1 MQRRFFLEGDPI
13 EIIMGKQP
21 LSHTLPIG
29 YRLNERYVI
38 DSILGEGGF
47 GITYKAIDS
56 KYIASAYAKS
66 QAGSNTHTLSIDSD
80 NAPHFVAIKE
90 YYPSGIA
97 ARSTQGENPYYVT
110 HFEGKLA
117 VSFNKGIE
125 RFRQEAYLLK
135 EFSHL
140 ESIVSIL
147 DIFDANNT
155 TFIVMEYIEGLTIQN
170 LVRKE
175 GAISFD
181 DIMNLMKPLL
191 KDLSVIHKKGLIHR
205 DISPD
210 NLLIGLDNK
219 LHLIDFGSANHSNLN
234 ASKTYT
240 VILKAGYAPPEQYI
254 PNGKMGPWTD
264 VYGICATIYYAL
276 TKTSPMDSLARM
288 QQTNQTDS
296 TEKKLLA
303 IQSEGGLEE
312 YQMKAILTGLSLS
325 IKERYPS
332 VSMLLNSL
340 TTPSSDDRI
349 TEIHTEY
356 TRKKFKSGIFSNRLF
371 RIIVGVFALLI
382 VLGLGFFTIKTWGN
396 TSGTNLTYKASNNV
410 SDSTKQNNTPITAAD
425 SDATEQ
431 SYISKN
437 TDIAE
442 QSDINKNTDIAEQSD
457 INKNTDIATATSDIL
472 TMVNFTGWSV
482 DRAISYLSSINS
494 GIQIHTVSEYSNVY
508 DKDKII
514 NQSIKSNTQ
523 FTKGSI
529 ANMVLTVS
537 KGKEPEQNAQASKNN
552 PNTDSNN
559 NTTTNNAT
567 ISDSNSN
574 NTTTSTNNS
583 TNSSSSKNSGKKK
596 DDGYTTIH
604 IGD

>member
-382 VLGLGFFTIKTWGN
+382 VLGLGFFTIKTLVN
-396 TSGTNLTYKASNNV
+396 NSGTTLTSKAINNA
-410 SDSTKQNNTPITAAD
+410 SDST
-425 SDATEQ
+425 
-431 SYISKN
+431 
-437 TDIAE
+437 
-442 QSDINKNTDIAEQSD
+442 
-457 INKNTDIATATSDIL
+457 TATSDIL

>member
-155 TFIVMEYIEGLTIQN
+155 TYIVMEYIEGLTIQN

-175 GAISFD
+175 GAIPFD

-254 PNGKMGPWTD
+254 PNGKMRPWTD

-276 TKTSPMDSLARM
+276 TQTPPMDSLARM

-371 RIIVGVFALLI
+371 HIIAGVFALFI
-382 VLGLGFFTIKTWGN
+382 VLVLGFFTIKTLVN
-396 TSGTNLTYKASNNV
+396 NSGTTLTSKAINNA
-410 SDSTKQNNTPITAAD
+410 SDSTK
-425 SDATEQ
+425 
-431 SYISKN
+431 
-437 TDIAE
+437 
-442 QSDINKNTDIAEQSD
+442 
-457 INKNTDIATATSDIL
+457 ATSDIL

-508 DKDKII
+508 AKGKII

-567 ISDSNSN
+567 INDSNSN
-574 NTTTSTNNS
+574 NTTTSTN
-583 TNSSSSKNSGKKK
+583 NSSSSKNSGKKK

>member
-155 TFIVMEYIEGLTIQN
+155 TYIVMEYIEGLTIQN

-175 GAISFD
+175 GAIPFD

-276 TKTSPMDSLARM
+276 TQTPPMDSLARM

-382 VLGLGFFTIKTWGN
+382 VLGLGFFTIKTLVN
-396 TSGTNLTYKASNNV
+396 NSGTTLTSKAINNA
-410 SDSTKQNNTPITAAD
+410 SDST
-425 SDATEQ
+425 
-431 SYISKN
+431 
-437 TDIAE
+437 
-442 QSDINKNTDIAEQSD
+442 
-457 INKNTDIATATSDIL
+457 TATSDIL

-537 KGKEPEQNAQASKNN
+537 NGKEPEQNAQASKNN

-567 ISDSNSN
+567 ISDSNLN
-574 NTTTSTNNS
+574 NTTTSTN
-583 TNSSSSKNSGKKK
+583 NSSSSKNSGKKK

>member
-29 YRLNERYVI
+29 YKLNERYVI

-66 QAGSNTHTLSIDSD
+66 QSGSNTHTLSIDSD

-147 DIFDANNT
+147 NIFDANNT
-155 TFIVMEYIEGLTIQN
+155 TYIVMEYIEGLTIQN

-175 GAISFD
+175 GAIPFD

-276 TKTSPMDSLARM
+276 TQTQPMDSLARM

-296 TEKKLLA
+296 TEKKLSA

-382 VLGLGFFTIKTWGN
+382 VIGLGFFTIKTLVN
-396 TSGTNLTYKASNNV
+396 NSGTTLTSKAINNA
-410 SDSTKQNNTPITAAD
+410 SDSTK
-425 SDATEQ
+425 
-431 SYISKN
+431 
-437 TDIAE
+437 
-442 QSDINKNTDIAEQSD
+442 
-457 INKNTDIATATSDIL
+457 ATSDIL

-567 ISDSNSN
+567 INDSNSN

-583 TNSSSSKNSGKKK
+583 TNSNSSKNSGKKK

>member
-1 MQRRFFLEGDPI
+1 MQRRFFLEGDHL

-155 TFIVMEYIEGLTIQN
+155 TYIVMEYIEGLTIQN

-175 GAISFD
+175 GAIPFD

-276 TKTSPMDSLARM
+276 TQTPPMDSLARM

-296 TEKKLLA
+296 TEKKLSA

-382 VLGLGFFTIKTWGN
+382 VLGLGFFTIKTLVN
-396 TSGTNLTYKASNNV
+396 NSGTTLTSKAINNA
-410 SDSTKQNNTPITAAD
+410 SDST
-425 SDATEQ
+425 
-431 SYISKN
+431 
-437 TDIAE
+437 
-442 QSDINKNTDIAEQSD
+442 
-457 INKNTDIATATSDIL
+457 TATSDIL

-508 DKDKII
+508 AKGKII

-552 PNTDSNN
+552 LNTDSNN

>member
-1 MQRRFFLEGDPI
+1 M
-13 EIIMGKQP
+13 
-21 LSHTLPIG
+21 
-29 YRLNERYVI
+29 LNDRYCI

-56 KYIASAYAKS
+56 KYIAGAYVKS
-66 QAGSNTHTLSIDSD
+66 QDRSDTHDLSIDSD

-97 ARSTQGENPYYVT
+97 ARDNHNENPYFVT

-155 TFIVMEYIEGLTIQN
+155 TYIVMEYIEGLTIQK

-175 GAISFD
+175 GAIAFD
-181 DIMNLMKPLL
+181 ELMSLMKPLL

-276 TKTSPMDSLARM
+276 TKNPPMDSLARM
-288 QQTNQTDS
+288 QQTGTNDS
-296 TEKKLLA
+296 TKESLST
-303 IQSEGGLEE
+303 IQREGIIEY
-312 YQMKAILTGLSLS
+312 YQMEAILTGLSLS
-325 IKERYPS
+325 IKDRYPS

-349 TEIHTEY
+349 TEIHPEY
-356 TRKKFKSGIFSNRLF
+356 TRQNSKSGNLSGKHF
-371 RIIVGVFALLI
+371 RIAVGVFSLFI
-382 VLGLGFFTIKTWGN
+382 VLGLGFFTIKNLVNN
-396 TSGTNLTYKASNNV
+396 TSDTSDLTNAAGNNRQTASV
-410 SDSTKQNNTPITAAD
+410 DSTSIANNNNSTGNA
-425 SDATEQ
+425 SH
-431 SYISKN
+431 
-437 TDIAE
+437 
-442 QSDINKNTDIAEQSD
+442 
-457 INKNTDIATATSDIL
+457 IL

-482 DRAISYLSSINS
+482 DRAVSYLSSINS
-494 GIQIHTVSEYSNVY
+494 GIQIHTASEYSNVY
-508 DKDKII
+508 NKGTII
-514 NQSIKSNTQ
+514 NQSIKSATQ

-537 KGKEPEQNAQASKNN
+537 KGKEPEQNAQASDNN
-552 PNTDSNN
+552 TNSDSNN
-559 NTTTNNAT
+559 TTNTNSIT
-567 ISDSNSN
+567 VNNSNSN
-574 NTTTSTNNS
+574 NAATN
-583 TNSSSSKNSGKKK
+583 TNSSTKSSNSKNGGKKK

>member
-155 TFIVMEYIEGLTIQN
+155 TYIVMEYIEGLTIQN

-175 GAISFD
+175 GAIPFD

-276 TKTSPMDSLARM
+276 TQTPPMDSLARM

-296 TEKKLLA
+296 TEKKLSA

-382 VLGLGFFTIKTWGN
+382 VLGLGFFTIKTLVN
-396 TSGTNLTYKASNNV
+396 NSGTTLTSKAINNA
-410 SDSTKQNNTPITAAD
+410 SDST
-425 SDATEQ
+425 
-431 SYISKN
+431 
-437 TDIAE
+437 
-442 QSDINKNTDIAEQSD
+442 
-457 INKNTDIATATSDIL
+457 TATSDIL

-537 KGKEPEQNAQASKNN
+537 NGKEPEQNAQASKNN

-567 ISDSNSN
+567 ISDSNLN

-583 TNSSSSKNSGKKK
+583 TNSSSSKSSGKKN

>member
-155 TFIVMEYIEGLTIQN
+155 TYIVMEYIEGLTIQN

-175 GAISFD
+175 GAIPFD

-276 TKTSPMDSLARM
+276 TQTPPMDSLARM

-382 VLGLGFFTIKTWGN
+382 VIGLGFFTIKTLVN
-396 TSGTNLTYKASNNV
+396 NSGTTLTSKAINNA
-410 SDSTKQNNTPITAAD
+410 SDSTK
-425 SDATEQ
+425 
-431 SYISKN
+431 
-437 TDIAE
+437 
-442 QSDINKNTDIAEQSD
+442 
-457 INKNTDIATATSDIL
+457 ATSDIL

-508 DKDKII
+508 AKGKII

-537 KGKEPEQNAQASKNN
+537 NGKEPEQNAQASKNN

-567 ISDSNSN
+567 ISDSNLN

-583 TNSSSSKNSGKKK
+583 TNSSSSKSSGKKN

>member
-155 TFIVMEYIEGLTIQN
+155 TYIVMEYIEGLTIQN

-175 GAISFD
+175 GAIPFD

-276 TKTSPMDSLARM
+276 TKTPPMDSLARM

-296 TEKKLLA
+296 TEKKLSA

-356 TRKKFKSGIFSNRLF
+356 TRKKFKSDIFSSRLF
-371 RIIVGVFALLI
+371 RIISGVFALLI
-382 VLGLGFFTIKTWGN
+382 VLGLGFFTIKTLVN
-396 TSGTNLTYKASNNV
+396 NSGTTLTSKAINNA
-410 SDSTKQNNTPITAAD
+410 SDSTK
-425 SDATEQ
+425 
-431 SYISKN
+431 
-437 TDIAE
+437 
-442 QSDINKNTDIAEQSD
+442 
-457 INKNTDIATATSDIL
+457 ATSDIL

-508 DKDKII
+508 AKGKII

-537 KGKEPEQNAQASKNN
+537 NGKEPEQNAQASKNN

-583 TNSSSSKNSGKKK
+583 TNSSSSKSSGKKN

>member
-56 KYIASAYAKS
+56 KYIASAYAKF

-155 TFIVMEYIEGLTIQN
+155 TYIVMEYIEGLTIQN

-175 GAISFD
+175 GAIPFD

-276 TKTSPMDSLARM
+276 TQTPPMDSLARM
-288 QQTNQTDS
+288 QQANQTDS

-356 TRKKFKSGIFSNRLF
+356 TRKKFKSGIFSSRLF
-371 RIIVGVFALLI
+371 RIISGVFALLI
-382 VLGLGFFTIKTWGN
+382 VLGLGFFTIKTLVN
-396 TSGTNLTYKASNNV
+396 NSGTTLTSKAINNA
-410 SDSTKQNNTPITAAD
+410 SDSTK
-425 SDATEQ
+425 
-431 SYISKN
+431 
-437 TDIAE
+437 
-442 QSDINKNTDIAEQSD
+442 
-457 INKNTDIATATSDIL
+457 ATSDIL

-508 DKDKII
+508 AKGKII

-537 KGKEPEQNAQASKNN
+537 NGKEPEQNAQASKNN

-567 ISDSNSN
+567 INDSNSN
-574 NTTTSTNNS
+574 NTTTSTN
-583 TNSSSSKNSGKKK
+583 NSSSSKNSGKKK

>member
-1 MQRRFFLEGDPI
+1 
-13 EIIMGKQP
+13 
-21 LSHTLPIG
+21 
-29 YRLNERYVI
+29 
-38 DSILGEGGF
+38 
-47 GITYKAIDS
+47 
-56 KYIASAYAKS
+56 
-66 QAGSNTHTLSIDSD
+66 
-80 NAPHFVAIKE
+80 
-90 YYPSGIA
+90 
-97 ARSTQGENPYYVT
+97 
-110 HFEGKLA
+110 
-117 VSFNKGIE
+117 
-125 RFRQEAYLLK
+125 
-135 EFSHL
+135 
-140 ESIVSIL
+140 
-147 DIFDANNT
+147 
-155 TFIVMEYIEGLTIQN
+155 
-170 LVRKE
+170 
-175 GAISFD
+175 
-181 DIMNLMKPLL
+181 
-191 KDLSVIHKKGLIHR
+191 
-205 DISPD
+205 
-210 NLLIGLDNK
+210 
-219 LHLIDFGSANHSNLN
+219 
-234 ASKTYT
+234 
-240 VILKAGYAPPEQYI
+240 
-254 PNGKMGPWTD
+254 
-264 VYGICATIYYAL
+264 
-276 TKTSPMDSLARM
+276 
-288 QQTNQTDS
+288 
-296 TEKKLLA
+296 
-303 IQSEGGLEE
+303 
-312 YQMKAILTGLSLS
+312 MKAILTGLSLS

-382 VLGLGFFTIKTWGN
+382 VIGLGFFTIKTLVN
-396 TSGTNLTYKASNNV
+396 NSGTTLTSKAINNA
-410 SDSTKQNNTPITAAD
+410 SDSTK
-425 SDATEQ
+425 
-431 SYISKN
+431 
-437 TDIAE
+437 
-442 QSDINKNTDIAEQSD
+442 
-457 INKNTDIATATSDIL
+457 ATSDIL

-567 ISDSNSN
+567 INDSNSN

-583 TNSSSSKNSGKKK
+583 TNSNSSKNSGKKK

>member
-56 KYIASAYAKS
+56 KYIASTYAKS

-155 TFIVMEYIEGLTIQN
+155 TYIVMEYIEGLTIQN

-175 GAISFD
+175 GAIPFD

-276 TKTSPMDSLARM
+276 TKTPPMDSLARM

-296 TEKKLLA
+296 TEKKLSA

-356 TRKKFKSGIFSNRLF
+356 TRKKFKSGIFSSRLF

-382 VLGLGFFTIKTWGN
+382 VLGLGFFTIKTLVN
-396 TSGTNLTYKASNNV
+396 NSGTTLTSKAINNA
-410 SDSTKQNNTPITAAD
+410 SDSTK
-425 SDATEQ
+425 
-431 SYISKN
+431 
-437 TDIAE
+437 
-442 QSDINKNTDIAEQSD
+442 
-457 INKNTDIATATSDIL
+457 ATSDIL

-508 DKDKII
+508 AKGKII

-552 PNTDSNN
+552 PNTDS
-559 NTTTNNAT
+559 TTNNAT
-567 ISDSNSN
+567 INDSNSN

-583 TNSSSSKNSGKKK
+583 TNSSSSKNSSKKK

>member
-29 YRLNERYVI
+29 YKLNERYVI

-66 QAGSNTHTLSIDSD
+66 QSGSNTHTLSIDSD

-147 DIFDANNT
+147 NIFDANNT
-155 TFIVMEYIEGLTIQN
+155 TYIVMEYIEGLTIQN

-175 GAISFD
+175 GAIPFD

-276 TKTSPMDSLARM
+276 TQTQPMGSLARM

-296 TEKKLLA
+296 TEKKLSA

-382 VLGLGFFTIKTWGN
+382 VIGLGFFTIKTLVN
-396 TSGTNLTYKASNNV
+396 NSGTTLTSKAINNA
-410 SDSTKQNNTPITAAD
+410 SDSTK
-425 SDATEQ
+425 
-431 SYISKN
+431 
-437 TDIAE
+437 
-442 QSDINKNTDIAEQSD
+442 
-457 INKNTDIATATSDIL
+457 ATSDIL

-567 ISDSNSN
+567 INDSNSN

-583 TNSSSSKNSGKKK
+583 TNSNSSKNSGKKK

>member
-155 TFIVMEYIEGLTIQN
+155 TYIVMEYIEGLTIQN

-175 GAISFD
+175 GAIPFD

-276 TKTSPMDSLARM
+276 TQTPPMDSLARM
-288 QQTNQTDS
+288 QQANQTHS

-382 VLGLGFFTIKTWGN
+382 VIGLGFFTIKTLVN
-396 TSGTNLTYKASNNV
+396 NSGTTLTSKAINNA
-410 SDSTKQNNTPITAAD
+410 SDSTK
-425 SDATEQ
+425 
-431 SYISKN
+431 
-437 TDIAE
+437 
-442 QSDINKNTDIAEQSD
+442 
-457 INKNTDIATATSDIL
+457 ATSDIL

-537 KGKEPEQNAQASKNN
+537 NGKEPEQNAQASKNN

-567 ISDSNSN
+567 ISDSNLN

-583 TNSSSSKNSGKKK
+583 TNSSSSKSSGKKN